1 MSDQQNEAELKSLL
15 VKLQNQ
21 RTTFNSII
29 IVIAIIMLWRGVWG
43 LLDLY
48 LFPGIPALSYLVSI
62 AVSLLVLYLNDF
74 HLDNLKR

>member
-1 MSDQQNEAELKSLL
+1 MSDQQNAH
-15 VKLQNQ
+15 LQHR

-29 IVIAIIMLWRGVWG
+29 IVVAIIMLWRGVWG

-48 LFPGIPALSYLVSI
+48 LFPGIPTLSYVVSI
-62 AVSLLVLYLNDF
+62 AISLLVLYLNDF

>member
-1 MSDQQNEAELKSLL
+1 MSDQQDALQQKSLRA
-15 VKLQNQ
+15 KPNNR
-21 RTTFNSII
+21 RTTFNSIV
-29 IVIAIIMLWRGVWG
+29 IVVAIIMLWRGVWG

-62 AVSLLVLYLNDF
+62 ALSLLVLYLNDF

>member
-1 MSDQQNEAELKSLL
+1 MSDQQDAQ
-15 VKLQNQ
+15 LQHK

-29 IVIAIIMLWRGVWG
+29 IVVAIIMLWRGVWG

-48 LFPGIPALSYLVSI
+48 LFPGIPTLSYVVSI
-62 AVSLLVLYLNDF
+62 SVSLLVLYLNDF